1 MIPVPAALTP
11 QTPISVAVLLGTDHH
26 PFDRGVQWA
35 AELAAEDGTAWFVQH
50 GFTAWPARAPASLS
64 GAPMLGITELTQL
77 MEVADVVVTHG
88 GPGLIMEAR
97 AARHV
102 PIVIPRDPALGEHVD
117 SHQMDFAARLRNE
130 GTIRLVSSLDE
141 LREAVRL
148 TREQGR
154 PEHGHAGHR
163 NETVV
168 RFGELV
174 EQARSRPRRR
184 LLRR

>member
-1 MIPVPAALTP
+1 MTAHQPAHQPKSTV
-11 QTPISVAVLLGTDHH
+11 SVAVLLGTDHH
-26 PFDRGVQWA
+26 PYDRAVQWA

-50 GFTAWPARAPASLS
+50 GFTPWPLHTPPSLT
-64 GAPMLGITELTQL
+64 GAPMLGIGELTRV
-77 MEVADVVVTHG
+77 MEVADVVITHG

-102 PIVIPRDPALGEHVD
+102 PIVVPRDPALGEHVD
-117 SHQMDFAARLRNE
+117 SHQMDFAARLSDE

-163 NETVV
+163 SDTVI

-174 EQARSRPRRR
+174 EQARAKPRRR
-184 LLRR
+184 IFRR

>member
-1 MIPVPAALTP
+1 MTPVPATHGPETP
-11 QTPISVAVLLGTDHH
+11 VSVAVLLGTDHH
-26 PFDRGVQWA
+26 PFERAVQWA

-50 GFTAWPARAPASLS
+50 GFTPWPTHTPASLG
-64 GAPMLGITELTQL
+64 GAPMLGITELTRL

-102 PIVIPRDPALGEHVD
+102 PIVIARDPALGEHVD
-117 SHQMDFAARLRNE
+117 SHQVDFAARLRNE
-130 GTIRLVSSLDE
+130 GTIRLVSSLAE

-148 TREQGR
+148 TRGQGR
-154 PEHGHAGHR
+154 PQHGHAGHR
-163 NETVV
+163 NDTVV

-174 EQARSRPRRR
+174 EQARSRPRRG

>member
-1 MIPVPAALTP
+1 MSGPRPGP
-11 QTPISVAVLLGTDHH
+11 PPSVAVLLGTDHH
-26 PFDRGVQWA
+26 PYDRAVRWA
-35 AELAAEDGTAWFVQH
+35 AELAAEDGSQWFVQH
-50 GFTAWPARAPASLS
+50 GFTPWPLETPASLS
-64 GAPMLGITELTQL
+64 GAPMLGIDELTRV
-77 MEVADVVVTHG
+77 MDVADVVITHG

-102 PIVIPRDPALGEHVD
+102 PIVIPRDPDLGEHVD
-117 SHQMDFAARLRNE
+117 SHQLDFAARLRDE
-130 GTIRLVSSLDE
+130 GTIRLVSTLDE
-141 LREAVRL
+141 LRDAVRL

-163 NETVV
+163 SDTVL

-174 EQARSRPRRR
+174 EAARARPRRR

>member
-1 MIPVPAALTP
+1 MSVSDSQPGAPVK
-11 QTPISVAVLLGTDHH
+11 VAVLLGTDHH
-26 PFDRGVQWA
+26 PYDRAVRWA
-35 AELAAEDGTAWFVQH
+35 SELAAEDGTAWFVQH
-50 GFTAWPARAPASLS
+50 GFTPWPHEVPSTLS
-64 GAPMLGITELTQL
+64 GAAMLGIEELTRI
-77 MEVADVVVTHG
+77 MDVADVVITHG

-102 PIVIPRDPALGEHVD
+102 PIVIPRDPDLGEHVD
-117 SHQMDFAARLRNE
+117 SHQLDFAGRLRDE
-130 GTIRLVSSLDE
+130 GTIRLVSTLDE

-163 NETVV
+163 SDTVV

-174 EQARSRPRRR
+174 EQARARPRRR
-184 LLRR
+184 LFRR